1 MQTPQ
6 SASSICRGER
16 LAPSPVR
23 PTLSIDGRDWDGL
36 MGDWGIGMM
45 TGYSKSVLRNHAL
58 IHGRKC
64 GAARDILNLMLR
76 VANLANT
83 K

>member
-6 SASSICRGER
+6 SASSICRGEK

-23 PTLSIDGRDWDGL
+23 PTFSIDGRDWDGL
-36 MGDWGIGMM
+36 VGDWSIGMM

-64 GAARDILNLMLR
+64 GASRDFLTPLLV
-76 VANLANT
+76 VANLKNT